1 MIAMRILMT
10 CYWSETQKA
19 QKDVPWM
26 MIIFPVN
33 SGVGHELFFFA
44 LSLRGKKGCSSAPA
58 KMTQL
63 TFISTVENALEYRV
77 FICIREM
84 LQMVLYMYF
93 FSINVEGLPFL
104 F

>member
-19 QKDVPWM
+19 QKDVPLM
-26 MIIFPVN
+26 MIIFPVD
-33 SGVGHELFFFA
+33 SGVGHELFFA
-44 LSLRGKKGCSSAPA
+44 LFLRGKKGWSSAPA

-63 TFISTVENALEYRV
+63 TFISTVEDVLEYRV

-93 FSINVEGLPFL
+93 FFYQR
-104 F
+104 